1 VGVTVEVDNK
11 LEDDG
16 SRRRGRGDLGLLL
29 IDVIWVPSG
38 LVVYAGIFMI
48 SALLDTWEYVDQ
60 FQICLLAAVALGW
73 VIATLAVWA
82 RRRRGVAGLGRSFLK
97 VLGAPA
103 RGWVFLCR
111 RLLGGFI
118 SLVVTVSGVIFG
130 IGVLIFLVF
139 GVIGFRF
146 GFNQFG
152 MWTRGVNPVMAVVI
166 VLVAL
171 VVFGLWCLSIIV
183 SMVPFYL
190 GSILVIGLSQEAGL
204 VPDLLSGDDWPLY
217 ALVLVL
223 GLFIWAPSCLTWTIR
238 QLYPLPDDEEFDGG
252 CDEDD
257 VLRLPRTAIRGSNG
271 SVDVRPSAG
280 AYILTIVLFVIMWL
294 VSTPLGPRRN
304 LVYDL
309 F

>member
-1 VGVTVEVDNK
+1 VGVTVEVDSK

-166 VLVAL
+166 VLVVL

-190 GSILVIGLSQEAGL
+190 GSILVIGLSTMTGVL
-204 VPDLLSGDDWPLY
+204 PDWLNDDHMPLY
-217 ALVLVL
+217 VAGFVFLTCVWL
-223 GLFIWAPSCLTWTIR
+223 PSCLTWTIR
-238 QLYPLPDDEEFDGG
+238 QLYPLPGDEEFDGG

-271 SVDVRPSAG
+271 SVDVRPSVG
-280 AYILTIVLFVIMWL
+280 AYMLTILLFAVMWL
-294 VSTPLGPRRN
+294 ISIPLGPRRD
-304 LVYDL
+304 LVGDL